1 MKIRNSDA
9 NQDNAELNMTSM
21 IDIVFQLLVFFIM
34 TFKITA
40 MEGDFNVKMPRAS
53 SNTTSIDDTFEAPVA
68 IELKADDDG
77 SILDIVVNGESKGAD
92 FQNLANFI
100 TSMAGPPGPARTE
113 LVEKTEIEF
122 DCDYD
127 LKYSEVVAAITAV
140 SGRRLPDGEIEKL
153 FEKIKFKDNG
163 GQQ

>member
-1 MKIRNSDA
+1 MKIRNSES

-53 SNTTSIDDTFEAPVA
+53 DKTQEQLDTFDSPLA
-68 IELKADDDG
+68 IELKADEDG
-77 SILDIVVNGESKGAD
+77 SILDIIVNGESKGSD
-92 FQNLANFI
+92 FQNLANYI
-100 TSMAGPPGPARTE
+100 TSLAGPPGPTRNDK
-113 LVEKTEIEF
+113 VEETEIEF

-153 FEKIKFKDNG
+153 FEKIKFKDNS
-163 GQQ
+163 GQR

>member
-9 NQDNAELNMTSM
+9 HQDKAELNMTSM

-40 MEGDFNVKMPRAS
+40 LEGDFTVKMPRVS
-53 SNTTSIDDTFEAPVA
+53 SQNESIEDTFEDPIR
-68 IELKADDDG
+68 IELKADEDG
-77 SILDIVVNGESKGAD
+77 SILDIIVNGESKGQD
-92 FQNLANFI
+92 FGELAKHVVAL
-100 TSMAGPPGPARTE
+100 AGPPGPERRKMTSE
-113 LVEKTEIEF
+113 TEIEF

-127 LKYSEVVAAITAV
+127 LKYAEVIAGITAV

-153 FEKIKFKDNG
+153 FEKIKFKDNT
-163 GQQ
+163 GQ